1 MANGDMQYSLWLRWC
16 WLKKWNTSKTVFFT
30 YPTTAPFSL
39 IDKTFESMLCLLCF
53 LWCKQRDVIQFT
65 LFGASPAMDF
75 LQCFSWDRRCTDQQC
90 EACPS
95 PRKKC
100 WIIWLYKPAYLTFL
114 NSSGLLTWPKVYN
127 VSSECPELQPS
138 QFSSPGQRAARS

>member
-1 MANGDMQYSLWLRWC
+1 
-16 WLKKWNTSKTVFFT
+16 VFFT

-75 LQCFSWDRRCTDQQC
+75 LQCFSWDGRCTDQQC

-100 WIIWLYKPAYLTFL
+100 RIIWLYKPAYLTFL

-138 QFSSPGQRAARS
+138 QFSSPGQRADHSLDQISRMPRCTLPPLLLGASGF

>member
-1 MANGDMQYSLWLRWC
+1 
-16 WLKKWNTSKTVFFT
+16 VFFT
-30 YPTTAPFSL
+30 DPTTAPFSL

-75 LQCFSWDRRCTDQQC
+75 LQCFSWDGRCTDQQC

-100 WIIWLYKPAYLTFL
+100 RIIWLYKPAYLTFL

-138 QFSSPGQRAARS
+138 QFSSPGQRADHSLDQISRMPRCTLPPLLLGASGF

>member
-75 LQCFSWDRRCTDQQC
+75 LQCFSWDGRCTDQQC

-100 WIIWLYKPAYLTFL
+100 RIIWLYKPAYLTFL

>member
-1 MANGDMQYSLWLRWC
+1 M
-16 WLKKWNTSKTVFFT
+16 FFT

-75 LQCFSWDRRCTDQQC
+75 LQCFSWDGRCTDQQC

-100 WIIWLYKPAYLTFL
+100 RIIWLYKPAYLTFL

-138 QFSSPGQRAARS
+138 QFSSPGQRADHSLDQISRMPRCTLPPLLLGASGF

>member
-1 MANGDMQYSLWLRWC
+1 MCSLSILLPR
-16 WLKKWNTSKTVFFT
+16 LNDF
-30 YPTTAPFSL
+30 YAPFSL
-39 IDKTFESMLCLLCF
+39 IDRTLESMLCFLFF
-53 LWCKQRDVIQFT
+53 LWCKQQDTFQFP

-75 LQCFSWDRRCTDQQC
+75 LLRFSWDGTCTDQQC